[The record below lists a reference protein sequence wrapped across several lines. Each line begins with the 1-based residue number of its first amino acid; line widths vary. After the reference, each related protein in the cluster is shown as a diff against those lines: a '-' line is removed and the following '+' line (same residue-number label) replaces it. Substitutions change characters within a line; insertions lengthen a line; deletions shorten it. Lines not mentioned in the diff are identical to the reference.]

1 MININ
6 INNIITGDARPFQSL
21 LNSEDVSDI
30 TSEMNN
36 RLNNF
41 LSGDNAF
48 LNGQMLKSVPTT
60 ALEDNAITTDKIKNE
75 AVTSNKLAD
84 GLTLVSPSF
93 SSLNTIKFSDG
104 SSISNI
110 NFYSND
116 TLFLE
121 ATRVEIDRGDNGK
134 LNLSDI
140 FGKNLNQIIIKSSTS
155 ESLPTGGI
163 LTIEV

>member
-1 MININ
+1 
-6 INNIITGDARPFQSL
+6 
-21 LNSEDVSDI
+21 
-30 TSEMNN
+30 MNN